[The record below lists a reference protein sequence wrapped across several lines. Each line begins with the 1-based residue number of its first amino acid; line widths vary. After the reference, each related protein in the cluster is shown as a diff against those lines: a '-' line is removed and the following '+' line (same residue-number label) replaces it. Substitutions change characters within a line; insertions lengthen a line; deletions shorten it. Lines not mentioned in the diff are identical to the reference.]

1 LLGAAGALGLFLY
14 SQALSILANLATLPT
29 AAQYAGYAGL
39 GILAAAVLFSM
50 ARLALLYARL
60 QRNRQLRL
68 RGLEEL
74 QSRTRLR
81 WLAHAKTAE
90 AKARLEDYLR
100 SYPINTEKE
109 RRSLAKVGV
118 TAEAAAELAK
128 VRDELLDPARY
139 ASAGE
144 WFARFQHAFQGKLDA
159 VADGRVS
166 YWSNRAM
173 IVTAVSP
180 NGMVDS
186 LSTSYFGFSMI
197 ADLCRVYHLKA
208 GRTGTAVLLARVFF
222 NAYLSGQINDVEKL
236 VEEQYDHVFQ
246 QGLHVVGAGVGSN
259 VAGKFLGKV
268 GAKATTGY
276 LNRVLLSRLG
286 KYACRL
292 LRPVTRE

>member
-1 LLGAAGALGLFLY
+1 ML
-14 SQALSILANLATLPT
+14 
-29 AAQYAGYAGL
+29 
-39 GILAAAVLFSM
+39 
-50 ARLALLYARL
+50 RLAILYVRL

-68 RGLEEL
+68 GGLEEL

-90 AKARLEDYLR
+90 AKNRLEEYLR
-100 SYPINTEKE
+100 TFPIDTEKD
-109 RRSLAKVGV
+109 RRFLARVGV
-118 TAEAAAELAK
+118 NEEMARDLAR
-128 VRDELLDPARY
+128 VREELLDPARY

-144 WFARFQHAFQGKLDA
+144 WFERFRTGFQGKLDEA
-159 VADGRVS
+159 AANRVS

-180 NGMVDS
+180 NGLVDGV
-186 LSTSYFGFSMI
+186 STTYFGFAMI
-197 ADLCRVYHLKA
+197 ADLCRVYNLKA
-208 GRTGTAVLLARVFF
+208 GRTGTAVLLGRVFF
-222 NAYLSGQINDVEKL
+222 NAYLSGQISDVEKL
-236 VEEQYDHVFQ
+236 VEEQYDQIFQ
-246 QGLHVVGAGVGSN
+246 QGFHVIGAGVGSN

-276 LNRVLLSRLG
+276 LNRVLLNRLG